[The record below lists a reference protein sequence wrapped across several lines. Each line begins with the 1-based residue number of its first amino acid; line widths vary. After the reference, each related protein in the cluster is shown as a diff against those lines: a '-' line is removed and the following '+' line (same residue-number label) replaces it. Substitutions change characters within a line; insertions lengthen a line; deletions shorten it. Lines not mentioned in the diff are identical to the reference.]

1 MVEGGSA
8 EWLVGRDHRMGGCRT
23 VVVAGEWENDE
34 KEGRMRTLAGSFMS
48 IQAPSISSPAVEL

>member
-8 EWLVGRDHRMGGCRT
+8 EWLVGRDHHMGGCRT

-34 KEGRMRTLAGSFMS
+34 KEGKNAYVGGLVHVN
-48 IQAPSISSPAVEL
+48 PSSVDVESCS